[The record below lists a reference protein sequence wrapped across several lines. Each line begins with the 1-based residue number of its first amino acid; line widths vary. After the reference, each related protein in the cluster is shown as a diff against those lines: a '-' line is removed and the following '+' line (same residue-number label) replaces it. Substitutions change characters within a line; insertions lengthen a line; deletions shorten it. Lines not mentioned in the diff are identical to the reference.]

1 MEYQRIHTSL
11 FKGIETIT
19 LDYAPTLNALDME
32 MALELEDALK
42 RAEANSAVK
51 VLVLTGAGRAFS
63 AGGDIGYMKSHC
75 DEADFA
81 EKSMAPLAG
90 KLSEIVLYMK
100 KMSKIILCAV
110 AGAAAGGA
118 ANLAIACDFIFAAD
132 NAKFLQA
139 FVGIGLCPD
148 TGGVYFLPRMVG
160 SHRAFDLFV
169 TGRPV
174 SAKEAL
180 DMGMVKEV
188 TAKEELMPAVMAF
201 AEKLTEGPLLAYGN
215 MKKLMFASLYKG
227 FEGYMKE
234 EAFYLGQCSG
244 SKDFKEGITAFLEK
258 RKADF
263 KGV

>member
-1 MEYQRIHTSL
+1 MDYTRIHTDIA
-11 FKGIETIT
+11 KGIETIT
-19 LDYAPTLNALDME
+19 LDYGPTLNALDMTMAQE
-32 MALELEDALK
+32 LADALEA
-42 RAEANSAVK
+42 AEADRAVK
-51 VLVLTGAGRAFS
+51 VIVLTGAGRAFS
-63 AGGDIGYMKSHC
+63 AGGDIRYMKAHC
-75 DEADFA
+75 DEPDFSK
-81 EKSMAPLAG
+81 KSMAPLAG

-100 KMSKIILCAV
+100 KMSKIIICAV

-118 ANLAIACDFIFAAD
+118 ANLAFACDFIYAAD

-160 SHRAFDLFV
+160 SHRAFDMFV

-180 DMGMVKEV
+180 EIGLVKEV
-188 TAKEELMPAVMAF
+188 TTKEELMPKVMAF

-227 FEGYMKE
+227 FEDYMKD
-234 EAFYLGQCSG
+234 EAVYLAQCSG
-244 SKDFKEGITAFLEK
+244 SEDFKEGITAFLEK
-258 RKADF
+258 RKAEF
-263 KGV
+263 KGK

>member
-1 MEYQRIHTSL
+1 MAYQRIHTALSE
-11 FKGIETIT
+11 GIEIIT

-32 MALELEDALK
+32 MAGELAEALK
-42 RAEANSAVK
+42 EAENDPAVK

-63 AGGDIGYMKSHC
+63 GGGDIRYMKAHC
-75 DEADFA
+75 DEPDFSK
-81 EKSMAPLAG
+81 KSMAPLAG

-100 KMSKIILCAV
+100 KMSKIIICAV

-118 ANLAIACDFIFAAD
+118 ANLAFACDFVFAAD

-174 SAKEAL
+174 LAEEAL
-180 DMGMVKEV
+180 SMGLVKEV
-188 TAKEELMPAVMAF
+188 TSKEELMPRVMDF
-201 AEKLTEGPLLAYGN
+201 AGKLTQGPLLAYAN
-215 MKKLMFASLYKG
+215 MKKLMFESMYKG
-227 FEGYMKE
+227 FEEYMKA
-234 EAFYLGQCSG
+234 EAVYLAQCSG
-244 SKDFKEGITAFLEK
+244 SEDFKEGITAFLEK
-258 RKADF
+258 RKPAF
-263 KGV
+263 QGR